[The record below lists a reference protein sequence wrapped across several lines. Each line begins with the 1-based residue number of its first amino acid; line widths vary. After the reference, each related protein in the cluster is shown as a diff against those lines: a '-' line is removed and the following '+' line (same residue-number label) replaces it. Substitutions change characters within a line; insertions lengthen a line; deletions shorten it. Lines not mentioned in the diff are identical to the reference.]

1 MAKNKK
7 LLVVGDRVLVLP
19 EQGEERTNVGL
30 FLPKTAIDGQAIQG
44 GRIVACGPGIPMGDP
59 GEHEDEPWKQS
70 GRSPKYLS
78 RCKRAKATTRS
89 SSAEPRS
96 RSPREAALPRRAA
109 SSDRLRSS
117 ASRKKRPPSPASG
130 RRCNDS
136 CHREHRAHRAAPP
149 QPTPPSL

>member
-44 GRIVACGPGIPMGDP
+44 GRIFACGPGIPMGDP

-70 GRSPKYLS
+70 GRQARYFPMQ
-78 RCKRAKATTRS
+78 A
-89 SSAEPRS
+89 
-96 RSPREAALPRRAA
+96 REGDYALFFRRAA
-109 SSDRLRSS
+109 VEITFETKPYLVVPHQAILALVREEEEKTSESGEW
-117 ASRKKRPPSPASG
+117 PAV
-130 RRCNDS
+130 R
-136 CHREHRAHRAAPP
+136 
-149 QPTPPSL
+149 